1 MTAAPP
7 PSLVLLIGV
16 QASGKSTFCRE
27 RFYDSH
33 VRINLDMLRTRYRE
47 AAILDA
53 CMRFGQPMVIDNT
66 NVTRAERA
74 RYIAPAR
81 DAGYTVTGYYFQSGI
96 EACKARNEQRPESSR
111 IPLPGLLGTHSR
123 LELPA
128 PQEGFDNLHYVTID
142 PAGGFIVEEWRHEV

>member
-33 VRINLDMLRTRYRE
+33 VRINLDMLRTRTRE
-47 AAILDA
+47 ATILDA
-53 CMRFGQPMVIDNT
+53 CLRVGQPIVIDNT

-74 RYIAPAR
+74 RYVTPAR
-81 DAGYTVTGYYFQSGI
+81 EVGYTVTGYYFQSGI

-111 IPLPGLLGTHSR
+111 VPLPGLLGTYTR
-123 LELPA
+123 LESPSLA
-128 PQEGFDNLHYVTID
+128 EGFDELHYVRID
-142 PAGGFIVEEWRHEV
+142 PTSRFLVEAWRDEV